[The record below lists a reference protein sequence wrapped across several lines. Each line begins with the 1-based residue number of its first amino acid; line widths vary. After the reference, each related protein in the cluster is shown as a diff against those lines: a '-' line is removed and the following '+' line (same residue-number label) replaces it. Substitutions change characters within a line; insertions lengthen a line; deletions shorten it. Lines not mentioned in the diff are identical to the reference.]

1 MRLGEFYQASMWAV
15 GTAGVKQKEP
25 SSTNTRFSL
34 PWLESGKQ
42 SKQGKEGLGKW
53 GEGEGRKLPPF

>member
-1 MRLGEFYQASMWAV
+1 MRAV

-25 SSTNTRFSL
+25 SSTNTKASFA
-34 PWLESGKQ
+34 WFETGKQ

-53 GEGEGRKLPPF
+53 GERKGRKLPPF